1 MEGYTP
7 FKMKAK
13 DYGNSPMLM
22 NFPDSFPG
30 GVGSSPA
37 KGWFKNI
44 AKKVKNL
51 GKKVLGKSLIG
62 KALGIGKEKKD
73 PSMATADA
81 TATAIQPHTHDET
94 GAIVPEGEEA
104 GKTDLATVDPSTLTD
119 PILRMAAMKKQGMQA
134 SGTGI
139 VKKNAI
145 EATKRAMSGVGGG
158 SARSGWLG
166 LSDIRLKENINNT
179 GVSPS
184 GIPIYEFNYI
194 GDTNRYSGAMA
205 QDLLKT
211 NPDAVSMDTSG
222 YYTVNYNNIDVD
234 MHLLN

>member
-1 MEGYTP
+1 MAEYTP

-94 GAIVPEGEEA
+94 GAVVPEAEGPQPAVAE
-104 GKTDLATVDPSTLTD
+104 TVDSPKSAKEMQKQKMLER
-119 PILRMAAMKKQGMQA
+119 IKSEGISRSAM
-134 SGTGI
+134 GI
-139 VKKNAI
+139 
-145 EATKRAMSGVGGG
+145 GGG
-158 SARSGWLG
+158 GGMWG
-166 LSDIRLKENINNT
+166 
-179 GVSPS
+179 
-184 GIPIYEFNYI
+184 
-194 GDTNRYSGAMA
+194 M
-205 QDLLKT
+205 
-211 NPDAVSMDTSG
+211 
-222 YYTVNYNNIDVD
+222 
-234 MHLLN
+234 